1 METQN
6 KEMSVKDWFITL
18 LITALPLV
26 GFIMLL
32 VWAFGNNENQTRQ
45 NFAKGSLLLAL
56 LGLVLAV
63 IFFVVFGSMFAAAAM
78 ANGGFE

>member
-18 LITALPLV
+18 LITALTLV

-32 VWAFGNNENQTRQ
+32 VWAFRNNENQTRQ
-45 NFAKGSLLLAL
+45 NFAKGYLLFFLAMI
-56 LGLVLAV
+56 VLIV
-63 IFFVVFGSMFAAAAM
+63 IFMTVFGSMFAAAAM
-78 ANGGFE
+78 ANGGLE